1 MNKNAQAIKAKL
13 DERARQISEER
24 ENERKRIL
32 MSLMDKVMADI
43 KDPRTVRNL
52 CLIAFD
58 IILFT

>member
-52 CLIAFD
+52 C
-58 IILFT
+58 